1 MLAHWSSRRSAVP
14 SLNRLIFIAAAI
26 GVLVGWLIGLLPE
39 DAGLRG
45 GVLYASTLT
54 GAVFVGLLK
63 MVLIPLIFTSIVV
76 GVASLQAHHQV
87 HRVWITTLLFFA
99 FTTAAAMLVALVA
112 ANLFRPGAGMS
123 LAMFA
128 DAMQDFEARQMT
140 MPEFFRHF
148 LTGLFKNPFEAFTN
162 GDILSVLVFAIF
174 VGVAL
179 VAGGQRYQTILQ
191 MMQELLDM
199 LLRIISWIMWLA
211 PLGIMALLTRLVAEQ
226 DVTLLISML
235 GFIVL
240 VFGTT
245 LFHGAVVLPG
255 ILYAVTRRSPLWFF
269 RGSREALITA
279 FATSSSSATIPVSLR
294 CAEQNLGVP
303 RRIAGFVIPMGAT
316 VNMDGTALYEAAAAL
331 FVANLIGIELNL
343 VQQLVVFMTAMIASS
358 GAPGIPSA
366 GMVTMVMVLQA
377 VGLPAEAIAILLPI
391 DRLLDTVRTAVNVE
405 GDIIGSLVVQKL
417 ADDGAEYQGA

>member
-1 MLAHWSSRRSAVP
+1 MP
-14 SLNRLIFIAAAI
+14 SLNRLIFIAAGI
-26 GVLVGWLIGLLPE
+26 GILVGWLLGLLPQE
-39 DAGLRG
+39 AGLRD
-45 GVLYASTLT
+45 GVLYASTLV
-54 GAVFVGLLK
+54 GAVFIGLLK
-63 MVLIPLIFTSIVV
+63 MILIPLVFTSIVV

-87 HRVWITTLLFFA
+87 HRVWITTLLYFMLTSA
-99 FTTAAAMLVALVA
+99 LAMLLALVV
-112 ANLFRPGAGMS
+112 ANVLKPGSGMS

-128 DAMQDFEARQMT
+128 DAMASFEARQMT
-140 MPEFFRHF
+140 MPEFFQHF

-162 GDILSVLVFAIF
+162 GDILSVLMFALF

-191 MMQELLDM
+191 LMQELLDM
-199 LLRIISWIMWLA
+199 LLRIIGWIMWLA
-211 PLGIMALLTRLVAEQ
+211 PLGIMALLIRLVAEQ
-226 DVTLLISML
+226 DVALLVSML
-235 GFIVL
+235 GFVVL
-240 VFGTT
+240 IFGTT

-255 ILYAVTRRSPLWFF
+255 ILYAVTRKSPLWFW
-269 RGSREALITA
+269 RGSREAIITA
-279 FATSSSSATIPVSLR
+279 FATSSSSAALPISLR
-294 CAEQNLGVP
+294 CAQENLGVK
-303 RRIAGFVIPMGAT
+303 RRIAGFVLPLGAT

-331 FVANLIGIELNL
+331 FVANLIGAELSL

-405 GDIIGSLVVQKL
+405 GDLVGSLVVQKL

>member
-1 MLAHWSSRRSAVP
+1 MP

-26 GVLVGWLIGLLPE
+26 GVLAGWLIGLLPE

-112 ANLFRPGAGMS
+112 SNLFRPGAGMS

-235 GFIVL
+235 GFIML

-405 GDIIGSLVVQKL
+405 GDIIGSLVVQHL

>member
-1 MLAHWSSRRSAVP
+1 MP

-26 GVLVGWLIGLLPE
+26 GILVGWLIGLLPD

-45 GVLYASTLT
+45 GVLYASTLI

>member
-1 MLAHWSSRRSAVP
+1 MP

-26 GVLVGWLIGLLPE
+26 GVLVGWLIGLLPD

-45 GVLYASTLT
+45 GVLYASSLI
-54 GAVFVGLLK
+54 GSVFIGLLK
-63 MVLIPLIFTSIVV
+63 MILIPLVFTSIVV

-99 FTTAAAMLVALVA
+99 LTTALAMLLALVV
-112 ANLFRPGAGMS
+112 ANIFKPGAGMS

-128 DAMQDFEARQMT
+128 DAMQDFEVRQMS
-140 MPEFFRHF
+140 MPEFFQHF
-148 LTGLFKNPFEAFTN
+148 LSGLFKNPFQAFTN
-162 GDILSVLVFAIF
+162 GDILSVLMFAIF
-174 VGVAL
+174 IGVAL

-211 PLGIMALLTRLVAEQ
+211 PLGIMALLIRLVAEQ
-226 DVTLLISML
+226 DVTLLLSML

-240 VFGTT
+240 IFATT
-245 LFHGAVVLPG
+245 LFHGAVVLPAL
-255 ILYAVTRRSPLWFF
+255 LYAVTRKSPLWFF
-269 RGSREALITA
+269 RGSREALVTA
-279 FATSSSSATIPVSLR
+279 FATSSSSATIPISLR

-303 RRIAGFVIPMGAT
+303 RRIAGFVIPLGAT

-331 FVANLIGIELNL
+331 FVANLIGVELTL
-343 VQQLVVFMTAMIASS
+343 VQQLVVFMTAMIASA

>member
-1 MLAHWSSRRSAVP
+1 MP

-39 DAGLRG
+39 DAVLRG

-226 DVTLLISML
+226 DVTLLMSML

>member
-1 MLAHWSSRRSAVP
+1 MP

-26 GVLVGWLIGLLPE
+26 GVLAGWLIGLLPE

-235 GFIVL
+235 GFIML

>member
-1 MLAHWSSRRSAVP
+1 MP

-377 VGLPAEAIAILLPI
+377 VGLPAEAVAILLPI

>member
-1 MLAHWSSRRSAVP
+1 MP

-26 GVLVGWLIGLLPE
+26 GVLIGWLLGLMPE
-39 DAGLRG
+39 EAGLRS
-45 GVLYASTLT
+45 GVLYGSTLV
-54 GAVFVGLLK
+54 GAVFIGLLK
-63 MVLIPLIFTSIVV
+63 MVLIPLVFTSIVV

-87 HRVWITTLLFFA
+87 HRVWITTLLFFTL
-99 FTTAAAMLVALVA
+99 TTALAMLVALVA
-112 ANLFRPGAGMS
+112 ANIFKPGAGMS
-123 LAMFA
+123 LTMFA
-128 DAMQDFEARQMT
+128 DAMADFEARQMS

-162 GDILSVLVFAIF
+162 GDILSVLMFAIF

-179 VAGGQRYQTILQ
+179 VAGGQRYETILQ
-191 MMQELLDM
+191 LMQELLDM
-199 LLRIISWIMWLA
+199 LLRIIGWIMWLA
-211 PLGIMALLTRLVAEQ
+211 PLGIMALLIRLVAEQ
-226 DVTLLISML
+226 DVALLVSML

-240 VFGTT
+240 IFATT
-245 LFHGAVVLPG
+245 VFHGAVVLPG
-255 ILYAVTRRSPLWFF
+255 LLYAVTRRSPLWFF

-279 FATSSSSATIPVSLR
+279 FATSSSSAALPVSLR
-294 CAEQNLGVP
+294 CAEENLGVP
-303 RRIAGFVIPMGAT
+303 RRIAGFVIPLGAT

-331 FVANLIGIELNL
+331 FVANLIGVELSL
-343 VQQLVVFMTAMIASS
+343 VEQLVVFMTAMIASS

-417 ADDGAEYQGA
+417 AEGDAEYPVA

>member
-1 MLAHWSSRRSAVP
+1 MP
-14 SLNRLIFIAAAI
+14 SLNRLIFIAAVI
-26 GVLVGWLIGLLPE
+26 GVLIGWLLGFLPE
-39 DAGLRG
+39 EAGLRG
-45 GVLYASTLT
+45 GVLYASTLI

-128 DAMQDFEARQMT
+128 DAMQGFEARQMT

-199 LLRIISWIMWLA
+199 LLRIIGWIMWLA
-211 PLGIMALLTRLVAEQ
+211 PLGIMALLIRLVAEQ

-235 GFIVL
+235 GFILL

-255 ILYAVTRRSPLWFF
+255 ILYAVTRRSPLWFW
-269 RGSREALITA
+269 RGSREALVTA
-279 FATSSSSATIPVSLR
+279 FATSSSSATLPISLR

-377 VGLPAEAIAILLPI
+377 VGLPAEAVAILLPI

>member
-1 MLAHWSSRRSAVP
+1 MP

-45 GVLYASTLT
+45 GVLYASTLI

-377 VGLPAEAIAILLPI
+377 VGLPAEAVAILLPI